1 MKPTIYLGLGGT
13 GNLAISYT
21 KRLYEEEFG
30 VGNLPDSVAFV
41 TVDFQTDM
49 DADPNLATNISDN
62 FIKIESAANPK
73 EFYRVRSENEGE
85 FSWMFKCNTRNIDNR
100 ISKGAKQVR
109 TTGRLYT
116 EMVLE
121 SIMSRLNATVN
132 RVKFINN
139 QADVAGGVNIHMV
152 MSIAGGTGAGSFI
165 TIANAIRQ
173 KYGNMVNLFGYG
185 VTHSVFRAM
194 DISGTK
200 TPNVELN
207 AISSIIDLDYL
218 MTAETNPIKLDMGMQ
233 KITLNESIFDG
244 FFVVDNTSENGYVL
258 TNISQISEVL
268 GTCLYACG
276 AEAGDTVA
284 AAINNIGPKEG
295 KHHVGAKLGW
305 VQGLGA
311 CQVVYKGE
319 LLAQTYGL
327 KAAIELIRKMRQEDA
342 NIQQDA
348 LNWTEEVGIRED
360 GSEYNLLID
369 SIYPPANITKLKEPM
384 LDVKSSDAANQDTL
398 NGYLESLV
406 NFPTQEILKKRTELL
421 KTQLHEKI
429 EKYLKAENGVGNSI
443 KFLSSLKK
451 LCEKYRYEMDEEAK
465 TFTESKNNKRNVFDN
480 KAFKNYNDEKYGK
493 LTFHRDQKNQELLDE
508 YVSRPAKE
516 IVKDLH
522 EAERREA
529 ARLIFVALLAE
540 IDFISQSLKDLDQKL
555 SNLSDDY
562 ENELSDKQR
571 ETSDALIFEY
581 DLSYNERVNMT
592 IDSNNI
598 VVADFIST
606 LGTSLDKIDII
617 NDLDI
622 KIKTYAESLPQA
634 QGYRDRLIN
643 DVIDNLSNNEYNKLK
658 AEIQNKSARWLNV
671 NSRGQRVNSGERKAV
686 EDAIAKSWIVSI
698 YKSNDGYKS
707 RLDLDDAFL
716 PNVEGKQFLY
726 VDKDLAKQKMIFCR
740 IDGSVIP
747 YCIGVFD
754 DMAMNRYYTCIN
766 QVQGGDLVFNPHF
779 DRHIFEKMREE
790 DFKLKPEIKNEA
802 LLYWVCGQI
811 FGSIM
816 DDEGNISSIVENE
829 RIMKMDENNQPV
841 TEEKKEQQPHTKYI
855 YYKGKGGK
863 KYVFYDSTA
872 PAINR
877 EIDLG
882 TTRDAAFMVF
892 KRDIFPKCKTKLKE
906 DIQKQYMPKIAF
918 WEEKIREIARQGI
931 HSYIDR
937 IVCSD
942 KSSVT
947 YFNQKTEELNRLSE
961 EFEYLKKELIN
972 QLANLK

>member
-49 DADPNLATNISDN
+49 DKSTHLATNISDD

-73 EFYRVRSENEGE
+73 EFYRVRNENYGE
-85 FSWMFKCNTRNIDNR
+85 FSWMFEKNAQNIDNR
-100 ISKGAKQVR
+100 ISNGARQIR

-116 EMVLE
+116 EMVLDT
-121 SIMSRLNATVN
+121 IMTRLNATID
-132 RVKFINN
+132 RVRFIDNKVDTT
-139 QADVAGGVNIHMV
+139 QGVNIHMV

-173 KYGNMVNLFGYG
+173 NYGNMVNLFGYG
-185 VTHSVFRAM
+185 VTHSIFRAM
-194 DISGTK
+194 DIRGTM

-218 MTAETNPIKLDMGMQ
+218 MTAETNHPIKLDMGMQ
-233 KITLNESIFDG
+233 KITLTDLIFDG
-244 FFVVDNTSENGYVL
+244 FFVVDNTSEKGHVL

-276 AEAGDTVA
+276 AEAGDEVA
-284 AAINNIGPKEG
+284 NVINNVGPKVG
-295 KHHVGAKLGW
+295 LHHVGAKRGW

-311 CQVVYKGE
+311 CQIVYKGE

-360 GSEYNLLID
+360 GNEYNLLID
-369 SIYPPANITKLKEPM
+369 SIYPPANILKLKEPL

-406 NFPTQEILKKRTELL
+406 NFPSQEILKKRAELL

-493 LTFHRDQKNQELLDE
+493 LTFHRDQKNQELLEE

-592 IDSNNI
+592 IDSKDI
-598 VVADFIST
+598 VVTDFTRSLDI
-606 LGTSLDKIDII
+606 SLDKIDINQEL
-617 NDLDI
+617 ND
-622 KIKTYAESLPQA
+622 KIKSYTNSLPQA
-634 QGYRDRLIN
+634 QTYRDKLIN
-643 DVIDNLSNNEYNKLK
+643 DVIDNLSNNEYEKLK
-658 AEIQNKSARWLNV
+658 VEIQNKSVRWLKID
-671 NSRGQRVNSGERKAV
+671 SRGQRINSVGHKAV
-686 EDAIAKSWIVSI
+686 EDAIVINWIVSV
-698 YKSNDGYKS
+698 YDNGHES
-707 RLDLDDAFL
+707 RLKSDKAFL
-716 PNVEGKQFLY
+716 PNIGKSFLPI
-726 VDKDLAKQKMIFCR
+726 KNNIARQKMIICR
-740 IDGSVIP
+740 IDGSIIP

-754 DMAMNRYYTCIN
+754 DMAMNRYDTCIK
-766 QVQGGDLVFNPHF
+766 QAQGGNLVYNPHF
-779 DRHIFEKMREE
+779 DRHIFESIQME

-811 FGSIM
+811 FGSM

-892 KRDIFPKCKTKLKE
+892 KRDIFPKCKAKLKE